1 MSQTPRVLRIHPAVG
16 IARVGNSPSE
26 FFIGPEQPGV
36 SPNADPATGRFLPFK
51 DPQARVKRQAAR
63 FRIFEYEG
71 CQGRLH
77 PTREITLGTRD
88 VVDIRWTVH
97 LANRKAA
104 FFEFDGQD
112 GASGKWSKLRNADIQ
127 GAERERRLVIDPG
140 LRTIS
145 GRNQSPVRF
154 DNPNRNIPIKC
165 LGELRTDEAG
175 RLLVLGG
182 YGESGT
188 IATPGSYRSRIMDY
202 VNNDTWFDDMAD
214 GPVTATVLFTSGPM
228 ESAEVEVD
236 PAWCLVGPPDF
247 APAAANIVR
256 LSDLMWDL
264 AVRKLPLS
272 PDNGMF
278 FRGRLAELKA
288 QKEDWNE
295 ATKSF
300 KSYKPSFKR
309 DIYPLLERAL
319 LVRQVHDPEST
330 KSFHVSFL
338 GWEQELATVRSA
350 DGQELREAIFAKMR
364 DPSGTKV
371 DPKQMPKALGDDHL
385 TDNPTKFM
393 SLTHVQ
399 YALLRQWKDGRF
411 REDWDGKPEA
421 PPLAGD
427 FTPEGLD
434 FAALDNS
441 VGGPFF
447 PGIDVSWLI
456 RHPNAYAEPFRIAHG
471 ARIFPDLM
479 PVGPGFF
486 SQQMALPW
494 QADFYDC
501 QKELYKA
508 GDEGMYH
515 MWWCTHRPDDVRV
528 KRGDKQMQPW
538 ARKLNAL
545 AKQAP
550 PGPEVVN
557 PDGDHLTPEDLEHYA
572 QMQKNW
578 SALGFVIKEGE
589 EYFEAEAGEP
599 VQ

>member
-1 MSQTPRVLRIHPAVG
+1 MSRVFRIHPAVG
-16 IARVGNSPSE
+16 IARVGNSPAE

-36 SPNADPATGRFLPFK
+36 APNADPATGRFLSFK
-51 DPQARVKRQAAR
+51 DAQGRVKRQAAR

-71 CQGRLH
+71 CCGRLY
-77 PTREITLGTRD
+77 PKREINLSTAHILA
-88 VVDIRWTVH
+88 IRWTVH

-112 GASGKWSKLRNADIQ
+112 GANGKWAKLRNADVTTD
-127 GAERERRLVIDPG
+127 RERKLVIDPG
-140 LRTIS
+140 PRTIS
-145 GRNQSPVRF
+145 GARQNPLRF
-154 DNPNRNIPIKC
+154 DNPNREIPIKF
-165 LGELRTDEAG
+165 LGELRTDESG
-175 RLLVLGG
+175 NLLVLGG
-182 YGESGT
+182 HGESNT
-188 IATPGSYRSRIMDY
+188 VSPPGSFKSRIMDY

-214 GPVTATVLFTSGPM
+214 GPVSAVVVVRHENGATEEIP
-228 ESAEVEVD
+228 AD

-247 APAAANIVR
+247 APGVANIVR
-256 LSDLMWDL
+256 LSDTMWDV

-272 PDNGMF
+272 PDNGTF
-278 FRGRLAELKA
+278 LQGRLAELKA

-309 DIYPLLERAL
+309 DILPLLERAL
-319 LVRQVHDPEST
+319 LARQVHNPEST
-330 KSFHVSFL
+330 KSYHASFL
-338 GWEQELATVRSA
+338 GWEQELGTVKSQE
-350 DGQELREAIFAKMR
+350 GQELREAVFAKMR
-364 DPSGTKV
+364 DPSGTKI

-385 TDNPTKFM
+385 TEKPTRFM

-399 YALLRQWKDGRF
+399 YALLRQWKEGKF

-421 PPLAGD
+421 PPAPGV

-456 RHPNAYAEPFRIAHG
+456 RHENVYAEPFRIKAG
-471 ARIFPDLM
+471 GRVFPDLLPM
-479 PVGPGFF
+479 GPGFF

-508 GDEGMYH
+508 GEEGMYH
-515 MWWCTHRPDDVRV
+515 MWWCAHRPDDVRV
-528 KRGDKQMQPW
+528 KKGDKDMQPW

-545 AKQAP
+545 AKAVP

-557 PDGDHLTPEDLEHYA
+557 PAGDHLTPERLEQYA
-572 QMQKNW
+572 QMHKNW
-578 SALGFVIKEGE
+578 ATLGFVIKDGE
-589 EYFEAEAGEP
+589 EYFESEVGEP
-599 VQ
+599 LK